1 MAQLTTRQHRID
13 VLAFL
18 RADGT
23 PGEITPNSIV
33 VTPSDA
39 AVLTATL
46 LADGTVDVVAVAAGT
61 GATYTVTAG
70 TVAGDISGAP
80 PEATDVVVDPRDAV
94 ATTVQV
100 TLGTP
105 ADR

>member
-13 VLAFL
+13 TLAFL

-23 PGEITPNSIV
+23 PGEITAGSVV
-33 VTPSDA
+33 VTASDA
-39 AVLTATL
+39 AVMTAAL
-46 LADGTVDVVAVAAGT
+46 LADGTVDVVAVAVGT

-70 TVAGDISGAP
+70 TASGDISGAP

-94 ATTVQV
+94 ATTVAV

>member
-23 PGEITPNSIV
+23 PGEVTAGSVV
-33 VTPSDA
+33 VTASDP
-39 AVLTATL
+39 AVLTAAL
-46 LADGTVDVVAVAAGT
+46 LPDGTVDVQSVAPGT

-70 TVAGDISGAP
+70 TASGDISGTAEP
-80 PEATDVVVDPRDAV
+80 TDVIIDPRDAE
-94 ATTVQV
+94 ATTVAI
-100 TLGTP
+100 TLGAP